1 MIAQVHVQ
9 LETDERW
16 DDPMGGIQTS
26 DQVHVRSGDSLE
38 TDEGDGMGSSNE
50 VFKPSLRTLWG
61 SGKR

>member
-26 DQVHVRSGDSLE
+26 DQVHVQSGDRIRGWE
-38 TDEGDGMGSSNE
+38 RMIKCSNN
-50 VFKPSLRTLWG
+50 
-61 SGKR
+61 